1 MDPRDRWFEDHREGE
16 THEFGDRLVTAEE
29 IVAFASAY
37 DPQSF
42 HLSEEGGRAT
52 PYGGLIASG
61 WHTAAITMR
70 LLCDHVLTR
79 HGLGSPG
86 LDELKWPNPVRPG
99 DRLRCRSTVLEAR
112 RSRSKPDR
120 GIVRQRV
127 ETFTQRGDLVCVWT
141 AVGLVRCR
149 PAGEGG
155 MG

>member
-1 MDPRDRWFEDHREGE
+1 MDPRDRWFEDYREGE
-16 THEFGDRLVTAEE
+16 TIAFGNRTVTAEE
-29 IVAFASAY
+29 IIAFAREY

-61 WHTAAITMR
+61 WHTAALTMR
-70 LLCDHVLTR
+70 MLVDHVLTR

-86 LDELKWPNPVRPG
+86 LDELRWLAPVRPG
-99 DRLRCRSTVLEAR
+99 DTLRCQVTVLETR

-127 ETFTQRGDLVCVWT
+127 EAFNQRGEQVLSWT

-149 PAGEGG
+149 TPAPEPSA
-155 MG
+155 

>member
-1 MDPRDRWFEDHREGE
+1 MDPRDRWFEDYREGE
-16 THEFGDRLVTAEE
+16 TIAFGDRTVTAEE
-29 IVAFASAY
+29 IIAFAREY

-61 WHTAAITMR
+61 WHTAALTMR
-70 LLCDHVLTR
+70 MLVDHVLTR

-86 LDELKWPNPVRPG
+86 LDELRWLAPVRPG
-99 DRLRCRSTVLEAR
+99 DRLRWRVTVLETR

-127 ETFTQRGDLVCVWT
+127 EAFNQRGEQVLLWT
-141 AVGLVRCR
+141 AAGLVRCR
-149 PAGEGG
+149 APAPETTA
-155 MG
+155 